1 MPRQGLIPVKHDGKT
16 DIARREP
23 LAALDD
29 IEREMERLWERVGF
43 GPWPTFAPLRRFW
56 EPPAGWMPRM
66 DVYEK
71 GGKVVVKVELP
82 GLRREDVQVE
92 ADAGDLVIRG
102 ERKAEEEVKEEDYYR
117 LERRTGS
124 FYRRVALPE
133 GVEPEQIQASFT
145 DGVLEVTMPRPAQ
158 ATPAA
163 RKIPVK

>member
-1 MPRQGLIPVKHDGKT
+1 MPTKSLLPLKKDGQKEL
-16 DIARREP
+16 ARRD
-23 LAALDD
+23 AFSALDD
-29 IEREMERLWERVGF
+29 MERQMERLWERVGF
-43 GPWPTFAPLRRFW
+43 GPWPAFAPFRRFW

-71 GGKVVVKVELP
+71 GGWVVVKVELP
-82 GLRREDVQVE
+82 GLKREDVQVE
-92 ADAGDLVIRG
+92 VDAGDLVIRG
-102 ERKAEEEVKEEDYYR
+102 ERKAEEEVKEADYYR
-117 LERRTGS
+117 MERRTGS

-133 GVEPEQIQASFT
+133 GVDPEQIAATFR